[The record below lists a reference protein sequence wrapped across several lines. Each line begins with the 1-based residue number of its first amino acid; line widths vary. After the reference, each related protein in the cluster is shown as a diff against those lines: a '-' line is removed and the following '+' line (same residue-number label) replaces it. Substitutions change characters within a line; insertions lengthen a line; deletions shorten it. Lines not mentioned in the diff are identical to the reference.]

1 MNVLLISPYRGAL
14 LELAGVKMQ
23 PLGVSYIAASLREAG
38 HNVQIQ
44 LLEDQTALPDFTG
57 VDVVGISCN
66 TIQFNPGLKVARLAK
81 ELGKIVIMGGPHPT
95 SSPEEALS
103 SGYVDYVVRAEG
115 EETSVELLD
124 GLSEGS
130 RSGTFGKRFDP
141 RKVLGISW
149 IDKESGKIVHN
160 PGRPFIQNLDR
171 LPFPV
176 RDVEWR
182 YGNDGKVK
190 SRKKQDFPLI
200 TTRGCPYGC
209 KFCDVHILAGRRFR
223 ARSVEN
229 TVREI
234 EELVTKYGAERI
246 LIVDDIINFDNER
259 LINLFDMLIRR
270 DLEFVRWVMGR
281 GDHLI
286 KERETA
292 EVMAAAG
299 VEQMFLG
306 IESPNER
313 IIKAYKKGG
322 KASFDTS
329 LKAVELLKQ
338 NGIETW
344 GAFILGEPS
353 ETMEDVNRT
362 IEFAKV
368 INPGTA
374 QFTVLTP
381 YPGTDLWKEVEPRLI
396 TRNWELYDTMH
407 SVFKP
412 DFLEPKELE
421 HAVLRAYTS
430 FYTQPKR
437 ILHDIFKRDHHG
449 RVDLK
454 DVFKIL
460 KGLKVVFGNH

>member
-23 PLGVSYIAASLREAG
+23 PLGVSYIAASLKEAG

-57 VDVVGISCN
+57 ADVVGISCN
-66 TIQFNPGLKVARLAK
+66 TIQFNPGLKVAKLARQ
-81 ELGKIVIMGGPHPT
+81 LGKIVIMGGPHPT
-95 SSPEEALS
+95 SSPEEALR

-115 EETSVELLD
+115 ETTSVELLE
-124 GLSEGS
+124 GLKV
-130 RSGTFGKRFDP
+130 GKRFNP
-141 RKVLGISW
+141 GKVLGISW

-160 PGRPFIQNLDR
+160 PSRPFIQDLDR
-171 LPFPV
+171 LPFPI
-176 RDVEWR
+176 RDADWR
-182 YGNDGKVK
+182 YGSNGKGRSNK
-190 SRKKQDFPLI
+190 AAQLPLI

-209 KFCDVHILAGRRFR
+209 KFCDVHVLAGKRFR
-223 ARSVEN
+223 ARSIDN
-229 TVREI
+229 TAREI
-234 EELVTKYGAERI
+234 EEIVSKYGEEGL
-246 LIVDDIINFDNER
+246 LIVDDIINFDNVR
-259 LINLFDMLIRR
+259 LVELFETLIRR
-270 DLEFVRWVMGR
+270 NLKFVRWVMGR

-286 KERETA
+286 KDPETA
-292 EVMAAAG
+292 MVMARAG
-299 VEQMFLG
+299 VKQMFLG

-329 LKAVELLKQ
+329 VKAVELLKE

-362 IEFAKV
+362 IEFAKM

-374 QFTVLTP
+374 QFTILTP
-381 YPGTDLWKEVEPRLI
+381 YPGTDLWNEVESKLI
-396 TRNWELYDTMH
+396 TRDWELYDTMH

-412 DFLEPKELE
+412 DYLDPKQLE
-421 HAVLRAYTS
+421 HAVLKAYTS

-437 ILHDIFKRDHHG
+437 IFREIFKRDHHG
-449 RVDLK
+449 RADLK
-454 DVFKIL
+454 DAFKIL
-460 KGLKVVFGNH
+460 KGLKVVFSN

>member
-44 LLEDQTALPDFTG
+44 LLEDHTALPDFTG

-190 SRKKQDFPLI
+190 SRKKEDFPLI

-259 LINLFDMLIRR
+259 LINLFDTLIRR
-270 DLEFVRWVMGR
+270 DLELVRWVMGR
-281 GDHLI
+281 GDHLM
-286 KERETA
+286 KEPETA

-362 IEFAKV
+362 IEFAKM

-381 YPGTDLWKEVEPRLI
+381 YPGTDLWKEVEPKLI

-412 DFLEPKELE
+412 DFLESKELE